1 MKTCPSISYHMSIF
15 FPIFF
20 IACLQNYRTIRTDQW
35 PRVTHSTAL
44 RGLNL
49 GKAET
54 NSARSKGSSTS
65 TEPGTPS
72 WWVVLCWHSVD
83 GIAMLKYGHPWPG
96 SSEVPWNWRFCSPQK
111 SHNIACFGEPGQ
123 LLDGNTVV
131 VDSLNAQQVKTRC
144 LRYSSPMKEQTGK
157 AGKPPVDQGN
167 T

>member
-1 MKTCPSISYHMSIF
+1 MKTCPSISHVHFLPEF
-15 FPIFF
+15 FP
-20 IACLQNYRTIRTDQW
+20 ACLQDHRTIRIDQW
-35 PRVTHSTAL
+35 PHATHSTAL

-72 WWVVLCWHSVD
+72 WWGCYAGG

-96 SSEVPWNWRFCSPQK
+96 SSEVPAFWESCSPQK
-111 SHNIACFGEPGQ
+111 SHNIACFGEPEQ
-123 LLDGNTVV
+123 LLDGNTVA
-131 VDSLNAQQVKTRC
+131 VDSLNVQVKVRC